1 MDCVYRKRKSY
12 MHRVLKEIE
21 SIIHKNIAEVLP
33 NLSFDE
39 LEDDGTVFLMN
50 GKNGTEFEWYV
61 NEKLPVFMAFYNDE
75 ANMGAAKATIYD
87 DGGVLLYIY
96 DEQGSHIA
104 KEIKT
109 YIDVTKEELLN
120 LAVILRKNA
129 DDKLI
134 WDKAIGSIETDE
146 IPAEA
151 EIAEFKSNERFYE
164 EMIRRKALMGKL
176 AVVSK
181 RITEDGYRVGYM
193 KREEPR
199 DEEDSGWSFWAGNED
214 EEYSN
219 AIENLGL
226 YPVWHI
232 ADVDPTL
239 MRYIDKPAGAALI
252 RKSDDEFIDDNGE
265 DPVLEKWKE

>member
-75 ANMGAAKATIYD
+75 ANMGAAKA
-87 DGGVLLYIY
+87 
-96 DEQGSHIA
+96 
-104 KEIKT
+104 
-109 YIDVTKEELLN
+109 
-120 LAVILRKNA
+120 
-129 DDKLI
+129 
-134 WDKAIGSIETDE
+134 
-146 IPAEA
+146 
-151 EIAEFKSNERFYE
+151 
-164 EMIRRKALMGKL
+164 LMGKP

-232 ADVDPTL
+232 VDVDPTL
-239 MRYIDKPAGAALI
+239 MRYVDKPAGTALI

-265 DPVLEKWKE
+265 DPVIGKWKE